1 MYSLGRDGKK
11 RKSAMR
17 LWFSSCFLFE
27 DVSNYIAK
35 SRDDMPD
42 VQHEFLDRRQIL
54 LSFCVNLRESAVAGL
69 FDNCPRLRRAK
80 GWGWQIRS
88 LSGSALLFGLSWP
101 HNRLISM
108 FFLDSFGFHLQSFLK
123 VYHLAGM
130 SKLLYACSI

>member
-11 RKSAMR
+11 RKFAMR

-27 DVSNYIAK
+27 DVSNCIAK

-88 LSGSALLFGLSWP
+88 MSGSALLFGLSWP
-101 HNRLISM
+101 HNCLISM